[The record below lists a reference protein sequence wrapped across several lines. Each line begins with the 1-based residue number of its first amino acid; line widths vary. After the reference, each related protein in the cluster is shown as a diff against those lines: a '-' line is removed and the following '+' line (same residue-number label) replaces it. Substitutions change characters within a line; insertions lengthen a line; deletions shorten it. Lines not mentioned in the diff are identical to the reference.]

1 VFVAIL
7 TNPPRWSHVSAAS
20 FFYTDD
26 ENQNQTSTK
35 EVEMST
41 NSTVANQWIKRLP
54 FAVILLAAV
63 LTLSLIFANHQPV
76 VRFGLSAPVNESAA
90 QRAINADAARYTA
103 MAEAYLA
110 REAAALRGI
119 NADAARYTGLNDPF
133 VPQSLDLLVSH
144 SQRGVNFLV
153 VLTQQRGRGER
164 VLVGVRQFDGV
175 AGHLRR
181 TSERMLHLHHH
192 VAEEHLF
199 VAQRLGDVVD
209 RRAGDAGRLQ
219 FIQPVFPGVR
229 REDLVQPPVDESPCS
244 SSARAGICS
253 PQCPDRRRESPVTIV
268 PRIHP

>member
-119 NADAARYTGLNDPF
+119 NADAARYTAMAEAYLAREAATLRGISADAARYTAMAEAYLAQKEASLRGIRADAARYSAMAAYYSAWLDDPALSTGMAEYF
-133 VPQSLDLLVSH
+133 QV
-144 SQRGVNFLV
+144 
-153 VLTQQRGRGER
+153 GR
-164 VLVGVRQFDGV
+164 
-175 AGHLRR
+175 
-181 TSERMLHLHHH
+181 
-192 VAEEHLF
+192 
-199 VAQRLGDVVD
+199 
-209 RRAGDAGRLQ
+209 
-219 FIQPVFPGVR
+219 
-229 REDLVQPPVDESPCS
+229 
-244 SSARAGICS
+244 
-253 PQCPDRRRESPVTIV
+253 
-268 PRIHP
+268 